1 MPKLLILVTTAALLL
16 IPRVES
22 SLQAMAEANLVKIRT
37 SLEKPKPTL
46 AGEIFEIFTEDS
58 CFTEITHIY

>member
-37 SLEKPKPTL
+37 SLETPKPTQ
-46 AGEIFEIFTEDS
+46 AGEIFDIFIKNS